1 MFTRSRQETTR
12 RLRSLSIFNDDEKN
26 SYSPQ
31 LGDGVAPSRHGCLH
45 PVLHVPHRLR
55 RVNREPRE
63 AQAHHRGPFLP
74 DDRTAQPE
82 DQTGRQHRVAKVY
95 QALLEHAELAK
106 RSLAVPAVAGVPL
119 VPLQPLRD
127 RLHLALV
134 VAHSVSPPHPAARV
148 LVHPR
153 PEPGDARVR
162 GRGEVIGLFPIPL
175 GGLHGNLDAVHGLDV
190 LVAEGVR
197 PGAVHAV
204 LQADAN
210 QLGVLRDEFHVPLE
224 RSPRRALQDA
234 PPPVTRGD
242 LRLARALHR
251 LPRVR
256 LKLGEHQAPTGLRR
270 RVQDRRGEV
279 SVAVGVLILAA
290 AGAGRGEEAL
300 GGDVLVAGV
309 VPAVLHGETARA
321 HRSLLDVETGHG
333 LVRHVHRAVQQ
344 TALRV
349 VLGVE
354 PLRVRGIELILERG
368 RVSHREL
375 HHAPIARELAE
386 FGSRGGDGRGGGLEP
401 RVRARRGPHPQHPG
415 FLLHRVGHR
424 AGSR

>member
-1 MFTRSRQETTR
+1 M
-12 RLRSLSIFNDDEKN
+12 
-26 SYSPQ
+26 
-31 LGDGVAPSRHGCLH
+31 
-45 PVLHVPHRLR
+45 
-55 RVNREPRE
+55 
-63 AQAHHRGPFLP
+63 
-74 DDRTAQPE
+74 
-82 DQTGRQHRVAKVY
+82 
-95 QALLEHAELAK
+95 
-106 RSLAVPAVAGVPL
+106 PL
-119 VPLQPLRD
+119 VPLQPLCD

-134 VAHSVSPPHPAARV
+134 VARSIRPLHPAARV
-148 LVHPR
+148 LIHPR

-162 GRGEVIGLFPIPL
+162 RGGEVVGLFPIPL
-175 GGLHGNLDAVHGLDV
+175 GALHGNLDAVHRLDV
-190 LVAEGVR
+190 LVAQGVR

-204 LQADAN
+204 LQADAA
-210 QLGVLRDEFHVPLE
+210 QLGVFGDEFHVPLE
-224 RSPRRALQDA
+224 RGLRRALQYA
-234 PPPVTRGD
+234 PPPVARGD
-242 LRLARALHR
+242 LRLARALHS
-251 LPRVR
+251 LTRVR

-279 SVAVGVLILAA
+279 PVAVGVLILAA

-309 VPAVLHGETARA
+309 VPAVLHGESPRA
-321 HRSLLDVETGHG
+321 HRPLFHVETGHG

-424 AGSR
+424 A